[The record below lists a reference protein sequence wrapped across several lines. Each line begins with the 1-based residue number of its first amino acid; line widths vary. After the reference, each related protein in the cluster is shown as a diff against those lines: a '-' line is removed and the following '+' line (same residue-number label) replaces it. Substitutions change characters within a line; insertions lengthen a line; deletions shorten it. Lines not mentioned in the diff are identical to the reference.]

1 MVRELGAN
9 ERPSAQERAR
19 LRSLSHVAVCGAD
32 PADAERVTLQA
43 SEKSEARGGSKSH
56 RGAGWADRVALWHSV
71 PSPHLWEH
79 LQETVFCPTPQHF
92 RHVPRARAARHGRAG
107 LELSSP
113 ALPAAPHS
121 RGTQLGRLGALGLS
135 PAAPSASNCGCTE
148 ITEGR
153 HFSLSS
159 SPDPSCL
166 LALAKKEVPILKSV
180 DRGRSLNSSKR
191 CPLSTGQTPARGKHR
206 LQTRHPAPSE
216 RPCVPERARWRVHCG
231 VSSPTQAKRSERR
244 HERGMFWGTVGRRRR
259 RGPRGTGRAGSAGLA
274 VRPAGCGARSES
286 HAPLSSVFSLVRRGA
301 WTAAS
306 KSPSVRKFS

>member
-1 MVRELGAN
+1 MAASPTEGLAGLTGWPCGTRSPPLTCGSTC
-9 ERPSAQERAR
+9 RKPSSALPPSIFVTYPEPG
-19 LRSLSHVAVCGAD
+19 LHVTEE
-32 PADAERVTLQA
+32 P
-43 SEKSEARGGSKSH
+43 
-56 RGAGWADRVALWHSV
+56 
-71 PSPHLWEH
+71 
-79 LQETVFCPTPQHF
+79 
-92 RHVPRARAARHGRAG
+92 G
-107 LELSSP
+107 LELGSP
-113 ALPAAPHS
+113 ALPAAPRS

-244 HERGMFWGTVGRRRR
+244 HERGTFWGTVGRRRR
-259 RGPRGTGRAGSAGLA
+259 RGPRGIGRAGSAGLA

-306 KSPSVRKFS
+306 KSPSVRLFS